1 MYDNL
6 FDILQNRLKAKGMKS
21 PKMAIVACGQ
31 SLFMGATDEDGHV
44 FVLRFDYSQM
54 RYTFKIKSVEPDF
67 LSWQELLLSKS
78 HGVEAWPL
86 EKAEIPESVLESI
99 KQTIVENMDQKGVA
113 MSFISFG
120 METNKGGGNVFIN
133 SDETYRVLTVIND
146 FESL

>member
-6 FDILQNRLKAKGMKS
+6 FDILQNRLKTKGIKS
-21 PKMAIVACGQ
+21 PKMAIVTCGQ
-31 SLFMGATDEDGHV
+31 SLFLGATDKDSHV

-67 LSWQELLLSKS
+67 LNWKERLLSKS

-86 EKAEIPESVLESI
+86 EKAEIPEPVLESI
-99 KQTIVENMDQKGVA
+99 KQTTVENMDQKGVA
-113 MSFISFG
+113 MSFISLG

>member
-6 FDILQNRLKAKGMKS
+6 FDILQNRLKTKGIKN

-31 SLFMGATDEDGHV
+31 SLFLGATDEDSHV

-54 RYTFKIKSVEPDF
+54 RYTFRIKSEGLDF
-67 LSWQELLLSKS
+67 IGWKERLLSKS
-78 HGVEAWPL
+78 QGVEAWPI

-99 KQTIVENMDQKGVA
+99 KQTTVENMDQKGVA
-113 MSFISFG
+113 MSFISLG
-120 METNKGGGNVFIN
+120 MEMNKGGGNVFIN

-146 FESL
+146 FESM